1 MPASNCCMPLC
12 TYNFQYAKRQSK
24 VKKKDQ
30 DTPFMSLFDIN
41 LNSYSKMKVN
51 LARDVLSEKVGNA
64 LLRVPNASGTS
75 KFVLLFDK
83 WFKIMTCSPAN
94 PVRHEDDDRLKW
106 LTHTFLPTLLSWKE
120 EVSRRKGTCL
130 LRANT

>member
-24 VKKKDQ
+24 VKKKDQVRSNRIGKSSSCNNITLMQ

-83 WFKIMTCSPAN
+83 RKFLGGRERVCSEPI
-94 PVRHEDDDRLKW
+94 PKRHK
-106 LTHTFLPTLLSWKE
+106 K
-120 EVSRRKGTCL
+120 
-130 LRANT
+130 